1 MNRPLSPALKPTPFR
16 PAYLAA
22 LAGVLIL
29 ALGGFAWYELH
40 TSRQNTLETLEHSSG
55 ALVQAMARAG
65 ENALRAEEELDRM
78 VQEHLL
84 SNARSL
90 ARMQT
95 GRVLGDS
102 LLAEVAGEQ
111 GLARIE
117 VFDARGYPLHS
128 SDPQP
133 MDRFELD
140 WWWEELAEVYEGAA
154 SEHLV
159 VLEAAELYAV
169 ATPAAQG
176 GAILVQASA
185 QYLHELRRAA
195 GIGRLIR
202 EIGANQG
209 VVFTALQDSAGILLG
224 SSGMGQLGTI
234 AGDPF
239 LSEALAGA
247 RPRSRTAQFG
257 GQEIFE
263 TVMPFAPGGKPLGLL
278 RVGLSVEALEAERRR
293 DQLQLVLLAGL
304 LAVLGAA
311 GAGVLT
317 IRQNYALLDEAYA
330 RVQTYSSRI
339 LAQMADA
346 VMAMD
351 TAGRI
356 EVLNQSAQALFGA
369 EAAAAA
375 GRPYAEVVG
384 VILPPVERALRE
396 GREGQEGA
404 QRYLVGGKERLLSL
418 STSLVRNSRGE
429 VETVVVVAQ
438 DLTALAALEADLRRG
453 ERLASMGALAS
464 GVAHEVRNPLNA
476 IGIIAQR
483 LEREFASQRDQQE
496 YRGLLKVVRGEV
508 GRVNRIVKEFLSL
521 ARPPA
526 LARHPVDLEESVELA
541 VAALEPRAQA
551 KGLRVERRYGGVGSW
566 ELDPDKFIQAVQNL
580 LSNAVEATAEGQIR
594 VTTRRT
600 EDGSAEVEV
609 EDSGVGIAPENLER
623 IFDLY
628 FTTKAEGA
636 GLGLSLVHRIVNQHG
651 GRVQVHSTPG
661 AGSRFTLHFPA
672 SD

>member
-1 MNRPLSPALKPTPFR
+1 MNRPLSPAFKPTFR
-16 PAYLAA
+16 PGYLAA
-22 LAGVLIL
+22 LAGVLIA

-65 ENALRAEEELDRM
+65 ENALRAEEELDRL
-78 VQEHLL
+78 VQEHLF
-84 SNARSL
+84 SSARSL
-90 ARMQT
+90 ARMQA
-95 GRVLGDS
+95 GRVLSDS
-102 LLAEVAGEQ
+102 LLGQVAAEQ

-117 VFDARGYPLHS
+117 VFDSRGSPLYS
-128 SDPQP
+128 SNPQP

-140 WWWEELAEVYEGAA
+140 WWWEELAEVYEGRA

-169 ATPAAQG
+169 ATPGARG

-209 VVFTALQDSAGILLG
+209 VVFTALQDSAGILMG
-224 SSGMGQLGTI
+224 SSGVGQLGTI

-239 LSEALAGA
+239 LSAALAGTGPA
-247 RPRSRTAQFG
+247 SRTAEFG

-263 TVMPFAPGGKPLGLL
+263 TVMPFAPGGRPLGLL

-330 RVQTYSSRI
+330 RMQTYSSRI
-339 LAQMADA
+339 LAQMTDA

-356 EVLNQSAQALFGA
+356 EVLNQSAQALFGTT
-369 EAAAAA
+369 AAAAT

-384 VILPPVERALRE
+384 AVLPPVERALSE
-396 GREGQEGA
+396 GSEGQEGA
-404 QRYLVGGKERLLSL
+404 KRYLVGGVERLLSL
-418 STSLVRNSRGE
+418 STSLVRNGRGE

-438 DLTALAALEADLRRG
+438 DMTEMAALEADLRRG

-483 LEREFASQRDQQE
+483 LEREFEPQRDQQE
-496 YRGLLKVVRGEV
+496 YRSLLKVVRGEV
-508 GRVNRIVKEFLSL
+508 ARVNRIVVDFLGL

-526 LARHPVDLEESVELA
+526 LARRPVDLEEIVEQA
-541 VAALEPRAQA
+541 VAAQEPRAQA
-551 KGLRVERRYGGVGSW
+551 KGLRVERHYGGVGAW
-566 ELDPDKFIQAVQNL
+566 PLDPDQFIQAVQNL
-580 LSNAVEATAEGQIR
+580 LSNAVEATQSGQIQVR
-594 VTTRRT
+594 TRRR
-600 EDGSAEVEV
+600 EDGGVEVEV
-609 EDSGVGIAPENLER
+609 EDSGEGIAPEHREQ

-628 FTTKAEGA
+628 FTTKAEGT

-651 GRVQVHSTPG
+651 GGVQVHSTPG
-661 AGSRFTLHFPA
+661 AGSRFTLYFPA

>member
-1 MNRPLSPALKPTPFR
+1 MNRPLSPAFKPTFR
-16 PAYLAA
+16 PGYLAA
-22 LAGVLIL
+22 LAGVLIA

-65 ENALRAEEELDRM
+65 ENALRAEEELDRL
-78 VQEHLL
+78 VQEHLF
-84 SNARSL
+84 SSARSL
-90 ARMQT
+90 ARMQA
-95 GRVLGDS
+95 GHMLSDS
-102 LLAEVAGEQ
+102 LLVKVAAEQ

-117 VFDARGYPLHS
+117 VFDPRGSPLYS
-128 SDPQP
+128 SSPQP

-140 WWWEELAEVYEGAA
+140 WWWEELAEVYEGTS

-169 ATPAAQG
+169 ATPGARG

-209 VVFTALQDSAGILLG
+209 VVFTALQDSAGILMG
-224 SSGMGQLGTI
+224 SSGVGQLGTI

-239 LSEALAGA
+239 LSAALAGA
-247 RPRSRTAQFG
+247 GPVSRTAEFG

-263 TVMPFAPGGKPLGLL
+263 TVMPFAPGGPPLGLL
-278 RVGLSVEALEAERRR
+278 RVGLSVEAVEAERRR
-293 DQLQLVLLAGL
+293 DQLHLVLLAGL

-330 RVQTYSSRI
+330 RMQTYSSRI
-339 LAQMADA
+339 LAQMTDA

-356 EVLNQSAQALFGA
+356 EVLNQSAQALFGTT
-369 EAAAAA
+369 AAAAT
-375 GRPYAEVVG
+375 GRPYTEVVG
-384 VILPPVERALRE
+384 AALPPVDRALQE
-396 GREGQEGA
+396 GAEGQEGA
-404 QRYLVGGKERLLSL
+404 QRYLVGGVERLLSL

-438 DLTALAALEADLRRG
+438 DMTEMAALEADLRRG

-483 LEREFASQRDQQE
+483 LEREFEPQRDQQE

-508 GRVNRIVKEFLSL
+508 ARVNRIVVDFLGL

-526 LARHPVDLEESVELA
+526 LARRPVDLEEVVEQA
-541 VAALEPRAQA
+541 VAAQEPRARA
-551 KGLRVERRYGGVGSW
+551 KGLRVERHYGGVGSW
-566 ELDPDKFIQAVQNL
+566 PLDPDQFIQAVQNL
-580 LSNAVEATAEGQIR
+580 LSNAVEATQSGQIR
-594 VTTRRT
+594 VRTRRR
-600 EDGSAEVEV
+600 EDGGVEVEV
-609 EDSGVGIAPENLER
+609 EDSGEGIAPEHLEQ

-628 FTTKAEGA
+628 FTTKAEGT

-651 GRVQVHSTPG
+651 GGVQVHSTPG
-661 AGSRFTLHFPA
+661 AGSRFTLYFPA

>member
-1 MNRPLSPALKPTPFR
+1 MNRPHSPAFKPTFR
-16 PAYLAA
+16 PGYLAA
-22 LAGVLIL
+22 LAGVLIA

-65 ENALRAEEELDRM
+65 ENALRAEEELDRL

-90 ARMQT
+90 ARMQAA
-95 GRVLGDS
+95 RMLGDS
-102 LLAEVAGEQ
+102 LLAEVAAEQ

-117 VFDARGYPLHS
+117 VFDARGAPLYS
-128 SDPQP
+128 SSPQP
-133 MDRFELD
+133 MDRFELE
-140 WWWEELAEVYEGAA
+140 WWWEELAEVYEGVS

-169 ATPAAQG
+169 ATPGSRG

-185 QYLHELRRAA
+185 QYLHELRQAA

-224 SSGMGQLGTI
+224 SSGVGQLGTI

-239 LSEALAGA
+239 LSAALAGSG
-247 RPRSRTAQFG
+247 PVSRTAQFG

-263 TVMPFAPGGKPLGLL
+263 TAMPFAPGGLPLGLL
-278 RVGLSVEALEAERRR
+278 RVGLSVEALEEERHR

-339 LAQMADA
+339 LAQMTDA

-356 EVLNQSAQALFGA
+356 EVLNQSAQVLFGVT
-369 EAAAAA
+369 AAAAT

-384 VILPPVERALRE
+384 AALPPVDRALKE
-396 GREGQEGA
+396 GAEGQEGA
-404 QRYLVGGKERLLSL
+404 QRYLVGGVERLLSL

-438 DLTALAALEADLRRG
+438 DMTEMAALEADLRRG

-483 LEREFASQRDQQE
+483 LEREFEPQRDQQE
-496 YRGLLKVVRGEV
+496 YRNLLKVVRGEV
-508 GRVNRIVKEFLSL
+508 GRVNRIVVDFLGL

-526 LARHPVDLEESVELA
+526 LARRPVDREELVEQA
-541 VAALEPRAQA
+541 VAAQEPRARA
-551 KGLRVERRYGGVGSW
+551 KGLRVERHYGGVGLW
-566 ELDPDKFIQAVQNL
+566 QLDPDQFIQAVQNL
-580 LSNAVEATAEGQIR
+580 LSNAVEATQSGQLR
-594 VTTRRT
+594 VATRRR
-600 EDGSAEVEV
+600 EDGGAEVEV
-609 EDSGVGIAPENLER
+609 EDSGVGIAPEHLEQ

-628 FTTKAEGA
+628 FTTKAEGT

-651 GRVQVHSTPG
+651 GGVQVHSTPG
-661 AGSRFTLHFPA
+661 IGSRFTLYFPA